1 VTRTLTWLIWAD
13 LLERVRRPGFLL
25 TLASATYLAYTI
37 HAGYWS
43 MRHGEFRAEASPAY
57 TATMTALLAGTLLG
71 WFGFYLV
78 KNAIERDRI
87 TGVGEILA
95 ATLLRSLAYT
105 LGKAISNLLVL
116 ATMVGVLVV
125 AVAWMSLRQASVI
138 DFGFLDVVFTFLL
151 LSLPTLALTAAAA
164 VFFESVPAL
173 RGGLGN
179 VVWFFL
185 FGAVLS
191 GSLMSSG
198 ALLDFSGFSMARES
212 LLAAQQTAFPAR
224 PADIMSLSAGPAREL
239 RFFPWDGLE
248 WTTGMVFSRL
258 YWFAVA
264 IGLALLAVLP
274 FDRFDPAGKRK
285 DAKRPRQAAGGD
297 EQMAAGTWSRGKSGP
312 FAGRVAGQLGAQFQ
326 TGSSK
331 KNEIVRSFVRL
342 LRAEIQ
348 LLVKG
353 QAWIWWLGVGGV
365 VVALFVAPVDV
376 VRRHLLPLAWIWPL
390 LVLSDLGCRDQLLRT
405 EALVDSASRPILR
418 QLPAAWAAGALL
430 VAAIGAPGLVRLL
443 IAGEVPAAV
452 AGSTALFFV
461 PSLALA
467 CGAWSGAPRLFEV
480 GYLIIWYAGALNG
493 VPLLDF
499 SGTSDEAIAAGTPLV
514 FAASSV
520 PLLALAALAR
530 YRRLR
535 S

>member
-1 VTRTLTWLIWAD
+1 VTRTLTWLVWAD
-13 LLERVRRPGFLL
+13 LLERVRRPGFLM

-37 HAGYWS
+37 HAGFWS
-43 MRHGEFRAEASPAY
+43 MRHGEFRAEAGPAY
-57 TATMTALLAGTLLG
+57 TATMTALLAGTLLA

-78 KNAIERDRI
+78 KNAIERDRT

-95 ATLLRSLAYT
+95 ATPLRSLAYT

-125 AVAWMSLRQASVI
+125 AVAWMSLRSATVI
-138 DFGFLDVVFTFLL
+138 DFGLLEVVLTFLL

-164 VFFESVPAL
+164 VLFESVPVL
-173 RGGLGN
+173 RRGLGN
-179 VVWFFL
+179 VIWFFL

-191 GSLMSSG
+191 ASLMSDG
-198 ALLDFSGFSMARES
+198 AAFDFSGFSMARES
-212 LLAAQQTAFPAR
+212 LLAAQQTAFPAQ
-224 PADIMSLSAGPAREL
+224 PSDIMSLSAGPAREL
-239 RFFPWDGLE
+239 RFFPWGGLE
-248 WTTGMVFSRL
+248 WTAGMVFSRASWL
-258 YWFAVA
+258 LVAV
-264 IGLALLAVLP
+264 GLALLAVLP
-274 FDRFDPAGKRK
+274 FDRFDPAGKK
-285 DAKRPRQAAGGD
+285 KGAKRSRRAAGGD
-297 EQMAAGTWSRGKSGP
+297 EQMAAATWPRGTSRP
-312 FAGRVAGQLGAQFQ
+312 FAGRVAGQLGVQFQ

-331 KNEIVRSFVRL
+331 KDEVIRSFGRL

-365 VVALFVAPVDV
+365 VVGLCVAPVDV

-430 VAAIGAPGLVRLL
+430 VAAIGAPGLLRLL
-443 IAGEVPAAV
+443 MAGEVQAAV
-452 AGSTALFFV
+452 AAATALVFV

-467 CGAWSGAPRLFEV
+467 CGAWSGVPRLFEV

-499 SGTSDEAIAAGTPLV
+499 SGTTDESIAAGTPLV
-514 FAASSV
+514 FAASSA